1 MRFYSSLG
9 KLACIACGAFAVAAY
24 ANGDASAGFRISLVV
39 PEVCQIESSDII
51 VDAGSGLAT
60 GTVFEACNSG
70 RGFRVMASHRML
82 AEGEQVQLNYAG
94 EIRQL
99 HNPGMSAIA
108 YRRGPAVRNVPVTS
122 RTNI

>member
-9 KLACIACGAFAVAAY
+9 KLACIACAAFPVAAY

-82 AEGEQVQLNYAG
+82 ADGEQVQINYAG

-99 HNPGMSAIA
+99 DNSGLSDIRSEE
-108 YRRGPAVRNVPVTS
+108 RRVGKEGVSKCR
-122 RTNI
+122 

>member
-1 MRFYSSLG
+1 MRISDWSSDVCSSDLLG
-9 KLACIACGAFAVAAY
+9 KLACIACAAFPVAAY

-70 RGFRVMASHRML
+70 RGFRVMASHRMPTGR
-82 AEGEQVQLNYAG
+82 ESWRERVGQYV
-94 EIRQL
+94 
-99 HNPGMSAIA
+99 
-108 YRRGPAVRNVPVTS
+108 
-122 RTNI
+122 

>member
-1 MRFYSSLG
+1 MKRRPPRSTRTDTLFPYTPL
-9 KLACIACGAFAVAAY
+9 FR
-24 ANGDASAGFRISLVV
+24 SAGFRISLVV

-82 AEGEQVQLNYAG
+82 ADGEQVQINYAG

-99 HNPGMSAIA
+99 DNSGLSDIA
-108 YRRGPAVRNVPVTS
+108 YRRGPVVRNVPVTKIG
-122 RTNI
+122 RAHV